1 MVMVSMV
8 ALKESYWTIRAGWH
22 FSVKCVT
29 SCRFPLALCV
39 RGFVCV
45 WYCLFLL
52 LGHLEAHADMVHCF
66 KRSSDST
73 IVPFNLR
80 ALTVWN
86 I

>member
-1 MVMVSMV
+1 MLNVS
-8 ALKESYWTIRAGWH
+8 LLAGSLWL
-22 FSVKCVT
+22 SVFEGL
-29 SCRFPLALCV
+29 S
-39 RGFVCV
+39 VCGIV
-45 WYCLFLL
+45 LFLL